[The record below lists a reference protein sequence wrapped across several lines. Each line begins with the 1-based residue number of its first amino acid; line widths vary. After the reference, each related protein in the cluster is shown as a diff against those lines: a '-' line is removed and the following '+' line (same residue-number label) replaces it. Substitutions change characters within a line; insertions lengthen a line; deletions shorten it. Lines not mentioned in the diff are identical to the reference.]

1 MTKMTK
7 ERISFFMLMMFFNC
21 LIINNLIQQYDFSS
35 MIVSLLLERGRLMNL
50 LLPLVKMCII
60 LIILLISFPIFV
72 LQI

>member
-1 MTKMTK
+1 M
-7 ERISFFMLMMFFNC
+7 I
-21 LIINNLIQQYDFSS
+21 FSS

-72 LQI
+72 CEFNVIKCTKSRKKSMHFYAVIHLSN